1 MTPRV
6 WTITVPAPGP
16 YMSMN
21 DRDHWRTKAAKVKAW
36 RVRSSHVAAHTVTT
50 TAPGYLCRLPPCT
63 ITCAIDVPDKRR
75 RDPHNYYPTIKACVD
90 GMVDAGLWLD
100 DTPEFVTTVEP
111 TFVVVPRGQ
120 PRAVVFTLTERT

>member
-21 DRDHWRTKAAKVKAW
+21 DSEHFRAKARRTKAWRTAAKN
-36 RVRSSHVAAHTVTT
+36 AAGRDVTT
-50 TAPGYLCRLPPCT
+50 TTPGRLRYLPPCI
-63 ITCAIDVPDKRR
+63 ITCTFSVPDRRR
-75 RDPHNYYPTIKACVD
+75 RDPANMAATVKPCVD
-90 GMVDAGLWLD
+90 GMVDAGLWPD
-100 DTPEFVTTVEP
+100 DTPEYITTVEP

-120 PRAVVFTLTERT
+120 QRTVVFTLTERQ